1 MLPRELKANQFSGYP
16 PLARKLV
23 VDHLAALERLPL
35 SFLPSLLREVIEFDY
50 KFPVER
56 RALEKEIANLSSLS
70 EGQRAEWFGEFEKI
84 QLSSALEKFDW
95 VNQPAQFVE
104 QLSAHLWTT
113 HQQDSF
119 RKAATGYGNKLQA
132 AVPAEEPAIPRL
144 GIAVVGQGV
153 ASSDHPLF
161 RKLRPHGAFY
171 TNVNPEGGLRALL
184 DFAGGRATKH
194 PVPYGHWYI
203 DGGRAAL
210 ADSRLTRVSYEELEP
225 ARNALLGKMQ
235 KQSEMPGGGP
245 ESLRT
250 VMAAL
255 RPSDLR
261 IEAGGDPV
269 LARFQL
275 KLLSEGSGTQIFS
288 TTFAQWAARETL
300 RRVQPVTLLV
310 RFAPRQRQ
318 RPMNE
323 MLAVER
329 APMEMDPTGSL
340 VDGDMGAYYNW
351 LNQQRLTGAAQSSF
365 IAWFE
370 DHNTA
375 IAIGPAVPRGTTS
388 NERADLNQIVS
399 WTV

>member
-1 MLPRELKANQFSGYP
+1 MLPRELKADEFSGYP

-23 VDHLAALERLPL
+23 VDHLAALQKLPL

-56 RALEKEIANLSSLS
+56 RALEKEIANLSSLT
-70 EGQRAEWFGEFEKI
+70 EVQRAEWFGEFERI
-84 QLSSALEKFDW
+84 QLSSALERFDW

-113 HQQDSF
+113 HQQDAF
-119 RKAATGYGNKLQA
+119 RKTATDYGNKLQA
-132 AVPAEEPAIPRL
+132 AAPEEEPAIPRL

-153 ASSDHPLF
+153 ASSDLPLF

-184 DFAGGRATKH
+184 DFVAGRASTH
-194 PVPYGHWYI
+194 SVPYGHWYI
-203 DGGRAAL
+203 DGGRAAA
-210 ADSRLTRVSYEELEP
+210 ADAVLTRVSYEELEP
-225 ARNALLGKMQ
+225 ARNALLARMQ
-235 KQSEMPGGGP
+235 KQSELPGSGP
-245 ESLRT
+245 ENLRT

-300 RRVQPVTLLV
+300 RRAQPVTLLV

-323 MLAVER
+323 MLAVEK
-329 APMEMDPTGSL
+329 ATLEMDPTGSL

-375 IAIGPAVPRGTTS
+375 MAIGPAVPRGTTS
-388 NERADLNQIVS
+388 NGRTDLKQILT